1 MCKDNDQPG
10 EFDPSPSEID
20 MFKRVMH
27 PAEQPNAKRLRQ
39 FARWTLAR
47 SKNLLIAA
55 PSGIHRLCVCSCGNV
70 KPMSANFCHECKEAR
85 KIIVGKTDSPNYTNK
100 KLEDQRLP
108 VIVQRQYRVP
118 IPERSN
124 KPPIEFEQNNSFD
137 NITRLYEDCQ

>member
-1 MCKDNDQPG
+1 MRPD
-10 EFDPSPSEID
+10 
-20 MFKRVMH
+20 
-27 PAEQPNAKRLRQ
+27 EQPNAKRLKQ

-85 KIIVGKTDSPNYTNK
+85 KIIVGKTDSPSYTNK

-108 VIVQRQYRVP
+108 VIVQRQCKMPLDART
-118 IPERSN
+118 N
-124 KPPIEFEQNNSFD
+124 KEPVAFEQNNSFD
-137 NITRLYEDCQ
+137 DIVKLYEDCQ